1 MNAMIMNTRIA
12 KSIFDD
18 EGFRNELIA
27 ALNVLIDEE
36 LLKQDSEI
44 SFELIDIYS
53 EALNKIYNGENIDKI
68 FISLQTVEE
77 LQDFIKSDK
86 RFTLLKRAAKITLA
100 ACAVLALTF
109 TANSVAE
116 EQTGYNFLEKM
127 AQAVKT
133 VFTGNIANGIDET
146 YPTETQTQRET
157 ETTTESLEESS
168 ENITETTVPA
178 AASTIQ
184 VTEQRVQQNGPSA
197 PQTTQKPQTPHIT
210 PQNPNLTEVL
220 TPEIPPSESATREPF
235 TRADD
240 DVTAAP
246 VAIKLVGTFDSTF
259 KRNYN
264 VGEEADFTGLT
275 VTAVYDNGTQKNIP
289 VSKCNIYGFS
299 TASPANRIVTVEYEG
314 CSFSYL
320 IRVEEEK

>member
-1 MNAMIMNTRIA
+1 MNAMIMNTKIA

-36 LLKQDSEI
+36 LLKPDDEI

-53 EALNKIYNGENIDKI
+53 EALNKIYNGEDIDKI
-68 FISLQTVEE
+68 FMTLQTVEE
-77 LQDFIKSDK
+77 MRDFINADK

-127 AQAVKT
+127 AQTVKS
-133 VFTGNIANGIDET
+133 VFTGNIINGIEDPYDSEIK
-146 YPTETQTQRET
+146 TEKKTEKARENT
-157 ETTTESLEESS
+157 SKENGEDVTDSESDAPV
-168 ENITETTVPA
+168 VP
-178 AASTIQ
+178 
-184 VTEQRVQQNGPSA
+184 VTEPSSQSSA
-197 PQTTQKPQTPHIT
+197 LVPPVTPK

-246 VAIKLVGTFDSTF
+246 VVIKLVGTFDSAF
-259 KRNYN
+259 KRNYK

-289 VSKCNIYGFS
+289 VSECNIYGFS